1 MTGENVKDMDL
12 SQFLS
17 DVRKTD
23 PIFEGIPKINFS
35 PSKADPLMF
44 ENTWGVISHNVLQP
58 FAPKDAAVITKS
70 LADGNKLDNFMR
82 SKVLNHYRDNSLSSM
97 VTINQMKTN
106 TKHKKK
112 DDKRLTSMS
121 QNLAFNIL
129 KKGAQTKEQHAA
141 ILERQKTVMSIN

>member
-12 SQFLS
+12 SKFLS

-35 PSKADPLMF
+35 PSKADPLVF
-44 ENTWGVISHNVLQP
+44 ENTWGVISNNVLHP

-97 VTINQMKTN
+97 VTINQMKTGN
-106 TKHKKK
+106 KFKKK
-112 DDKRLTSMS
+112 DDKRLTSIS
-121 QNLAFNIL
+121 QNLAFSIL

-141 ILERQKTVMSIN
+141 IIDR